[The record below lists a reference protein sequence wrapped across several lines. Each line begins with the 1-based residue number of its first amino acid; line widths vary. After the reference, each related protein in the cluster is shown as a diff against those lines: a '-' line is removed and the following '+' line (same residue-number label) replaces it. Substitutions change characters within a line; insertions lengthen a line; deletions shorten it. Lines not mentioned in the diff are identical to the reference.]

1 MTPGDARGDY
11 SSIRLSHADSF
22 LFEQRAA
29 EALDCCDLAIYAVIA
44 VVIILECGLFG
55 LI

>member
-22 LFEQRAA
+22 PFGPRAA
-29 EALDCCDLAIYAVIA
+29 EAPDCCDWAVYAAIA
-44 VVIILECGLFG
+44 VVIVLGCGLFG
-55 LI
+55 LR